1 MGATT
6 GRSYITKGASERIV
20 EGIIDRAAELL
31 AAHGSPDELIVRDA
45 DLKGFLVRLR
55 ASGRHVYAVNY
66 GRGKM
71 LTLGPPDRL
80 TAGKARKAAR
90 EALAQTSLDG
100 APARVERRDA
110 AVTFASF
117 LDDHYEAWAK
127 SHLKTADE
135 TLQRLRA
142 VFAPFLSTRLI
153 DLSAFAVERWR
164 TKRIKDDKVSK
175 ATANRDLVALK
186 AAVAKAVTW
195 GLLKVHPLTSVKPY
209 RLDTR
214 GVVRYLSPEEI
225 VRLKAALTA
234 RDDKRRAERESA
246 NAWRRA
252 RGYDEWAAYGTYTD
266 HLTPLVITAIN
277 TGLRRGELFALR
289 WRDVDLAA
297 KRLTVQGGTSKGGQT
312 RHVPLNSDAITALT
326 TWRDQVQG
334 SLHLPD
340 LVFPSVDGKPFDTIK
355 TVWRALMKAASIK
368 DFRFHDIRHT
378 FASRL
383 VQRGTDLN
391 TVRELL
397 GHSDMKMSL
406 RYSHLAP
413 ENTAAAV
420 ARLVD
425 VG

>member
-6 GRSYITKGASERIV
+6 TRSYTTKGTSERIV
-20 EGIIDRAAELL
+20 EGIIGRAAELL
-31 AAHGSPDELIVRDA
+31 AAAGQPDELIVRDT
-45 DLKGFLVRLR
+45 DLKGFCVRLR
-55 ASGRHVYAVNY
+55 ASGRHVYGVAY
-66 GRGKM
+66 QRGKF

-90 EALAQTSLDG
+90 EALAETSLDG

-110 AVTFASF
+110 ALTFGGF
-117 LDDHYEAWAK
+117 LDEHYEPWAK

-142 VFAPFLSTRLI
+142 VFATFLSVKLV
-153 DLSAFAVERWR
+153 DLTAFAVERWR
-164 TKRIKDDKVSK
+164 TNRIKTDKVSK
-175 ATANRDLVALK
+175 ATTNRDLTALK

-195 GLLKVHPLTSVKPY
+195 GHLKVHPLTSVKPY

-214 GVVRYLSPEEI
+214 GVVRYLNAEELT
-225 VRLKAALTA
+225 RLKAALTA
-234 RDDKRRAERESA
+234 RDDRRRAERESA
-246 NAWRRA
+246 NTWRRA
-252 RGYDEWAAYGTYTD
+252 RDYDEWAAYGTYTD
-266 HLTPLVITAIN
+266 HLTPIVLLGLN

-289 WRDVDLAA
+289 WADVDLVAP
-297 KRLTVQGGTSKGGQT
+297 RLTVQGGTSKGGQT
-312 RHVPLNSDAITALT
+312 RYVPLNSDAITALT
-326 TWRDQVQG
+326 TWRDQVISG
-334 SLHLPD
+334 NTLPD
-340 LVFPSVDGKPFDTIK
+340 LVFPSASGEKFDTIK
-355 TVWRALMKAASIK
+355 TVWRALMKAAKIT
-368 DFRFHDIRHT
+368 DFRFHDLRHT

-383 VQRGTDLN
+383 VQRGVNLN

-397 GHSDMKMSL
+397 GHADMKMTL

-425 VG
+425 G